1 MYACYGVVRADT
13 LPPRTNHPYK
23 CQLFWE
29 CRGQAPS
36 QKIWIQGFAPDPGW
50 KKRMRRGMGLL
61 PEYLLPHLL
70 HGTGMLVVFEANLW
84 AMPKYLAD

>member
-1 MYACYGVVRADT
+1 MYACYGVVRAGT

-23 CQLFWE
+23 CQLF
-29 CRGQAPS
+29 GSAGASPFP
-36 QKIWIQGFAPDPGW
+36 KNLDPGLCPGP
-50 KKRMRRGMGLL
+50 RMEEEDVERGMGLL
-61 PEYLLPHLL
+61 PEDLLPHLL